1 MIGARHMGHTS
12 KRATHVVQMLC
23 PHGRNE
29 QWRRVSK
36 QIGHSLSLVVSSVSV
51 VVDSE
56 ATSTDAVA
64 GVALSDDGAL
74 GVVHSMAD
82 GTVSSIARSS
92 EYGESLSSD
101 VDIVYGCD
109 RIMAC

>member
-1 MIGARHMGHTS
+1 MIGARHMGHAS
-12 KRATHVVQMLC
+12 KSATHVVQMLC
-23 PHGRNE
+23 RMGNG
-29 QWRRVSK
+29 QWCRVSK
-36 QIGHSLSLVVSSVSV
+36 QIAHSLSLSVSSASV
-51 VVDSE
+51 VVVSE
-56 ATSTDAVA
+56 AASTEDVA

-92 EYGESLSSD
+92 EYGASLSSD
-101 VDIVYGCD
+101 VDIVYRCD